1 MRAGPLLVGFLL
13 LAPGAARA
21 ADAAWVADVVGH
33 YAGKI
38 RNAGQIEC
46 HYTDFALQDGHLV
59 GHYRIEDAE
68 PFEGE
73 LTDFVPE
80 TENAGTFTWTD
91 RYGVGREFVVFAID
105 HGSFSGAWGVQ
116 SIDPSNPVWGIRG
129 GIAGCAGAVS

>member
-1 MRAGPLLVGFLL
+1 MRAGPLLVGLL
-13 LAPGAARA
+13 LFAPGAARA
-21 ADAAWVADVVGH
+21 ADPAWVADVVGH

-91 RYGVGREFVVFAID
+91 RYGVGREFVVFA
-105 HGSFSGAWGVQ
+105 HRPRQLHRRLGRAVHRVQ
-116 SIDPSNPVWGIRG
+116 PGWGIRG